1 MVKAIPSNIIETKS
15 QKRIGWRIFR
25 YLGVA
30 ALANGMV
37 WGLSMSYLKN
47 AEFSYTSELILNVA
61 GSGQGVNVNLPDIG
75 QAVTSTSSPFGS
87 SSDPRENYKLIASN
101 TTVLQKAAESLKL
114 PPEDFGS
121 PQIKIINNTTT
132 FKIEITGNTPEK
144 AQQKA
149 KALYEAL
156 ASRLD
161 FLRTTEQNSRNEA
174 IQSAVNE
181 AQSKLTNA
189 QSRLSDYKMQSGLS
203 SSDQVGYLI
212 NTIEQLRKQRAEL
225 ITQTRQSE
233 ATLKQLSE
241 TLQTSSPEASDSLT
255 LQSDQEFQNSLKEYT
270 QITLELDALK
280 ESRGENYP
288 DVLELKDKQQTALN
302 IFLKRGESLLG
313 KSLDQ
318 ETLQNLNLDNTS
330 GLGIKRGEL
339 YQKIVTL
346 ESEHKGFV
354 GQLES
359 LNQQI
364 KELEAR
370 LTVLV
375 DKARTL
381 DSLLKEVQIAEA
393 IFTSTL
399 AKVDLGKS
407 DPFGSFPLLQLIE
420 EPTLP
425 EEPTSPKTKLVIIG
439 SGLGSIL
446 VTFGLTILWWRAPL
460 QVVVKKIIKNVL
472 E

>member
-1 MVKAIPSNIIETKS
+1 MVKAIPSHKVKTTSHKPTVG
-15 QKRIGWRIFR
+15 RFLR

-30 ALANGMV
+30 ALGNGML
-37 WGLSMSYLKN
+37 WALSLYYLKN
-47 AEFSYTSELILNVA
+47 TPPTYTSQLILNVA

-75 QAVTSTSSPFGS
+75 QAVTSTTSAFGS

-101 TTVLQKAAESLKL
+101 NTVLQKASESLDL
-114 PPEDFGS
+114 PLEDFGK
-121 PQIKIINNTTT
+121 PQIQIINNTTT
-132 FKIEITGNTPEK
+132 FKIEITGNSPEK

-149 KALYEAL
+149 QALYIAL

-161 FLRTTEQNSRNEA
+161 SLRSEELNTRNDA

-181 AQSKLTNA
+181 AELKLTNA
-189 QSRLSDYKMQSGLS
+189 QNRLSDYKIESGLS

-225 ITQTRQSE
+225 FTQTRQSE
-233 ATLKQLSE
+233 ATLQQLSN
-241 TLQTSSPEASDSLT
+241 TLRTSSTEASDSLT

-270 QITLELDALK
+270 QITLELNTLK
-280 ESRGENYP
+280 ENRGENYP
-288 DVLELKDKQQTALN
+288 DVVELKDKQKIALN
-302 IFLKRGESLLG
+302 TFLRRGESLLG
-313 KSLDQ
+313 KPLDQ
-318 ETLQNLNLDNTS
+318 NSLQNLNLDNTS

-339 YQKIVTL
+339 YKQIVTL
-346 ESEHKGFV
+346 ESEYQGSL
-354 GQLES
+354 GQLEAF
-359 LNQQI
+359 NQQI
-364 KELEAR
+364 RELESR
-370 LTVLV
+370 LTMLV
-375 DKARTL
+375 GKSRTL
-381 DSLLKEVQIAEA
+381 DSLIKEVQIAEA

-420 EPTLP
+420 EASLP
-425 EEPTSPKTKLVIIG
+425 EDPTSPKTTLVIAG
-439 SGLGSIL
+439 SALGSML

-460 QVVVKKIIKNVL
+460 QVVAKKMIKNIL

>member
-1 MVKAIPSNIIETKS
+1 MVKAIPSNIIEAKS

-37 WGLSMSYLKN
+37 WGLALYYLKTTMP
-47 AEFSYTSELILNVA
+47 SYTSELILNVA

-75 QAVTSTSSPFGS
+75 QAVTSTTSAFGS

-101 TTVLQKAAESLKL
+101 NTVLQEAANSLKL
-114 PPEDFGS
+114 PLEDFGS

-132 FKIEITGNTPEK
+132 FKIEITGNSPEK

-149 KALYEAL
+149 QALYEAL
-156 ASRLD
+156 ANRLD

-181 AQSKLTNA
+181 AESKLTKA

-225 ITQTRQSE
+225 ITQTSQSE

-270 QITLELDALK
+270 QITLELEALK

-318 ETLQNLNLDNTS
+318 NSLQNLNLDNTS

-354 GQLES
+354 GQLEA

-420 EPTLP
+420 EPSLP
-425 EEPTSPKTKLVIIG
+425 EDPTSPKTKLVIIG
-439 SGLGSIL
+439 AGLGSIL

-460 QVVVKKIIKNVL
+460 QVIVTKIIKNVL

>member
-1 MVKAIPSNIIETKS
+1 MVKAIPSNKVKTTEN
-15 QKRIGWRIFR
+15 KRTAGRFLR

-30 ALANGMV
+30 ALGNGML
-37 WGLSMSYLKN
+37 WALSLYYLKN
-47 AEFSYTSELILNVA
+47 TPPTYTSELILNVA

-75 QAVTSTSSPFGS
+75 QAVTSTTSAFGS

-101 TTVLQKAAESLKL
+101 NTVLQKASDSLEL
-114 PPEDFGS
+114 PLEDFGK
-121 PQIKIINNTTT
+121 PKIQIINNTTT
-132 FKIEITGNTPEK
+132 FKIEITGNSPEK

-149 KALYEAL
+149 QAIYIAL
-156 ASRLD
+156 ANRLD
-161 FLRTTEQNSRNEA
+161 SLRSEELNTRNDA

-181 AQSKLTNA
+181 AESKLTNA
-189 QSRLSDYKMQSGLS
+189 QNRLSDYKIQSGLS

-225 ITQTRQSE
+225 VTQTRQSE
-233 ATLKQLSE
+233 ATLQQLSN
-241 TLQTSSPEASDSLT
+241 TLQTSSAQASDSLT
-255 LQSDQEFQNSLKEYT
+255 LQSDQEFQNSFKEYT
-270 QITLELDALK
+270 QITLELNTLR

-288 DVLELKDKQQTALN
+288 DMVELKNKQQIALN
-302 IFLKRGESLLG
+302 TFLRRGESLLG

-318 ETLQNLNLDNTS
+318 NSLQNLNLDNTS

-339 YQKIVTL
+339 YKQIVTL
-346 ESEHKGFV
+346 ESEYQGSV
-354 GQLES
+354 GQLEAF
-359 LNQQI
+359 NEQI
-364 KELEAR
+364 QELESR
-370 LTVLV
+370 LTMLV
-375 DKARTL
+375 GKSRTL
-381 DSLLKEVQIAEA
+381 DSLIKEVQIAEA

-420 EPTLP
+420 EASLP
-425 EEPTSPKTKLVIIG
+425 EDPTSPKTKLVI
-439 SGLGSIL
+439 LGSALGSVL

-460 QVVVKKIIKNVL
+460 QVVAKKMIKNIL

>member
-1 MVKAIPSNIIETKS
+1 MVKTIPSNIINTTS

-37 WGLSMSYLKN
+37 WGLALYYLKTTIP
-47 AEFSYTSELILNVA
+47 SYTSELILNVA

-75 QAVTSTSSPFGS
+75 QAVTSTSSAFGS

-101 TTVLQKAAESLKL
+101 STVLQEAADSMKL
-114 PPEDFGS
+114 PLEDFGL

-149 KALYEAL
+149 RALYQAL
-156 ASRLD
+156 ANRLD

-181 AQSKLTNA
+181 AESKLTKA

-225 ITQTRQSE
+225 VTQTRQSE
-233 ATLKQLSE
+233 ATLEQLSK

-270 QITLELDALK
+270 QITLELEALK

-318 ETLQNLNLDNTS
+318 NSLQNLNLDNTS

-346 ESEHKGFV
+346 ESEHKGFM
-354 GQLES
+354 GQLEA

-370 LTVLV
+370 LTILV

-393 IFTSTL
+393 IFTTTL

-420 EPTLP
+420 EPSLP
-425 EEPTSPKTKLVIIG
+425 QDATSPKTKLVIIG
-439 SGLGSIL
+439 AGLGSIL

>member
-156 ASRLD
+156 ANRLD